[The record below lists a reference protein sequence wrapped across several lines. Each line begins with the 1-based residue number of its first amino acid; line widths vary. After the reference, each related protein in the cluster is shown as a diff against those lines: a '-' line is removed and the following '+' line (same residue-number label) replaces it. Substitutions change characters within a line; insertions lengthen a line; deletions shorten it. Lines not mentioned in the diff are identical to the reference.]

1 MQNFDDTSRHGS
13 ADEQASPTSAGG
25 ETASETTPP
34 DGLPEKR
41 SFASVLDS
49 LRTIEDTYYFSIE
62 SGSQT
67 GLRIPLE
74 GHTVELPLGL
84 DSSKRNVCFN
94 PESIAVLCAV
104 LRKDWSGVQIIPQ
117 DKGSIRINGEVV
129 SSVRPLRHGDRLE
142 LCKRS
147 RKSAGAM
154 DSLLVFHEPISLRVL
169 PSLLPQ
175 KHHPPN
181 AVSQS
186 AQGPLDDPARH
197 PALAPQAL
205 PNRPRPYQKLHFGL
219 FSKGQIGLMIICTL
233 VGAAAVFF
241 ILNWLQKYL

>member
-1 MQNFDDTSRHGS
+1 MQNFDDESRHSS
-13 ADEQASPTSAGG
+13 AEEQSSQSNAGG
-25 ETASETTPP
+25 ETASESKQP

-49 LRTIEDTYYFSIE
+49 LRTIEDTFYFSIE
-62 SGSQT
+62 GGSQM

-74 GHTVELPLGL
+74 GHTLELPLGL

-129 SSVRPLRHGDRLE
+129 SAARRLRHGDKLE

-147 RKSAGAM
+147 RKNGALM
-154 DSLLVFHEPISLRVL
+154 DSVLVFHEPVSLRVL

-175 KHHPPN
+175 KHHPPE
-181 AVSQS
+181 AVSEPNR
-186 AQGPLDDPARH
+186 ALVGDPAQS
-197 PALAPQAL
+197 PAPAPQSL
-205 PNRPRPYQKLHFGL
+205 PDWPRPRKLYFGL
-219 FSKGQIGLMIICTL
+219 FSKGQLGLMFIVTL
-233 VGAAAVFF
+233 IGSAAVFL
-241 ILNWLQKYL
+241 ILNWLQK